1 MLGDK
6 FKYKEFIDDSVK
18 RHNVKV
24 INNEIS
30 AEDIIAKHYANINDN
45 KPNKI
50 LVICNTIRKAQ
61 AMYDEIVKEV
71 EVDNVHIFHTRFTKK
86 DRAEKEKSHYKHR

>member
-50 LVICNTIRKAQ
+50 LVICN
-61 AMYDEIVKEV
+61 
-71 EVDNVHIFHTRFTKK
+71 NN
-86 DRAEKEKSHYKHR
+86 